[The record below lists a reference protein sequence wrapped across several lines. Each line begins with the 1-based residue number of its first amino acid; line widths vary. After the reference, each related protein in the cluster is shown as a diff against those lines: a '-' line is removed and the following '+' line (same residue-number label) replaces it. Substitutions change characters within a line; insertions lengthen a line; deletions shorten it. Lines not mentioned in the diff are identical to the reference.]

1 MHFIVIEVDGETA
14 IKIIYENVSKK
25 ITFSWNQTQLKLLPS
40 CAS

>member
-1 MHFIVIEVDGETA
+1 MHFKMIEIDGEAA

-25 ITFSWNQTQLKLLPS
+25 IAFSQNQTQLKLLLS